1 MLGKHSATN
10 YSALPKTITFEC
22 FCFHYVL
29 GREKTEERREE
40 RGKEK
45 RRGGEIRSLVDFSK
59 SPLM

>member
-29 GREKTEERREE
+29 GREKTEEKTDMYRL
-40 RGKEK
+40 
-45 RRGGEIRSLVDFSK
+45 I
-59 SPLM
+59 

>member
-1 MLGKHSATN
+1 VSKRQRQ
-10 YSALPKTITFEC
+10 KITGGRGREGGRKG
-22 FCFHYVL
+22 